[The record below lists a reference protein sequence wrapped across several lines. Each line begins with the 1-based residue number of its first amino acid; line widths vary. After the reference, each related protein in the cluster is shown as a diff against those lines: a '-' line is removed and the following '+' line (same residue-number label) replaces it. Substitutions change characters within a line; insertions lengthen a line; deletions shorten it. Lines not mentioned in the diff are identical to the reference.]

1 MLKALI
7 KLFIQTTIICLVVNF
22 LQLNPYSVWPFDQF
36 LFNVCLLFVLIYF
49 ISYYTG
55 RNVILSESGKLKV
68 INDGV
73 TIAQSI
79 ELSDAIE
86 NAGAMLIQ
94 EVDHGC

>member
-1 MLKALI
+1 MYGPLI
-7 KLFIQTTIICLVVNF
+7 NF
-22 LQLNPYSVWPFDQF
+22 S
-36 LFNVCLLFVLIYF
+36 FNVCLLFVLIYF
-49 ISYYTG
+49 ISYYAG

-73 TIAQSI
+73 TIARSI